1 MKKFKINVN
10 GVAYDVEVEEVKS
23 TSSSMPQTTAPVAQS
38 TPAVETATPAPTA
51 AVEAAPVVSGAET
64 VDAPMPGTILSIAT
78 QAGAQVKAGDV
89 LLVLEAKKMENEIV
103 APRDGEVAAVHVN
116 VSAVVDAGQ
125 ALVSLK

>member
-10 GVAYDVEVEEVKS
+10 GVAYDVEVEEVQA
-23 TSSSMPQTTAPVAQS
+23 TSQPSILTAETTQVQQSSP
-38 TPAVETATPAPTA
+38 TPTPAP
-51 AVEAAPVVSGAET
+51 VKDAAPVVSGAET
-64 VDAPMPGTILSIAT
+64 VDAPMPGTILSINA

-89 LLVLEAKKMENEIV
+89 LLVLEAMKMENEIV

-116 VSAVVDAGQ
+116 VSATVDAGQ